1 MLHPSLGLMLKMV
14 NKKFTLERF
23 AVWMRTSGLPDF
35 RKTWGKIDSD
45 IKAGEYTIEVD
56 NS

>member
-1 MLHPSLGLMLKMV
+1 MGKCRRWFFSQLII
-14 NKKFTLERF
+14 ERF

-35 RKTWGKIDSD
+35 KKTWGKIDQD
-45 IKAGEYTIEVD
+45 IKAGEYTIEIN